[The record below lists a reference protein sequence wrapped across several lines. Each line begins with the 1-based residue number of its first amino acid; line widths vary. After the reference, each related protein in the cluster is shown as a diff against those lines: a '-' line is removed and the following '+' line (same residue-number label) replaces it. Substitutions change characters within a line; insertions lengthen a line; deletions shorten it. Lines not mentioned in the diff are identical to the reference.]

1 MKKCVIAQFV
11 AAPGQGRPFVHAL
24 QERLIHRCVEGCPE
38 AVGLECGGDQIEM
51 TVHEK
56 MRRKIGIG
64 VDKAFWTWT
73 MRDPF
78 H

>member
-1 MKKCVIAQFV
+1 
-11 AAPGQGRPFVHAL
+11 
-24 QERLIHRCVEGCPE
+24 
-38 AVGLECGGDQIEM
+38 VGLECGGDQIEM